1 MKRNDTK
8 IFLKIKFY
16 FMSLWLLFLLACI
29 ITIQIDNSI
38 SIVNNFR
45 ENVIPIVLFVLSGV
59 SFILNFTVKDKTKGA
74 INPGYKIIKVKNKN
88 YEFLT
93 FLTTYIIPLVFI
105 DFNNLNHFIVVV
117 ILLIFIGVIFTKM
130 DLYLANP
137 TLALF
142 YKLYE
147 LKVEVKKDEFKNIT
161 VISKDKL
168 SENDEIEWIPFDDNC
183 WFVRRK

>member
-1 MKRNDTK
+1 MKNNNRK
-8 IFLKIKFY
+8 IFLKVIFY
-16 FMSLWLLFLLACI
+16 FMSLWLLFLLASI
-29 ITIQIDNSI
+29 ITFKIEPDKSI
-38 SIVNNFR
+38 KQNLQMNFFSL
-45 ENVIPIVLFVLSGV
+45 VLMGLSVLSF
-59 SFILNFTVKDKTKGA
+59 SLNFVVKDKTKSA
-74 INPGYKIIKVKNKN
+74 ANPSYTVKKVENKN

-105 DFNNLNHFIVVV
+105 NFNNKNHIIV
-117 ILLIFIGVIFTKM
+117 IILLLIFTGIVFTKM

-147 LKVEVKKDEFKNIT
+147 IQIETNSGDRIIT

-168 SENDEIEWIPFDDNC
+168 KESDEIEWIPFDERC

>member
-1 MKRNDTK
+1 MKNNNSKT
-8 IFLKIKFY
+8 FLKVVFY
-16 FMSLWLLFLLACI
+16 FMSLWLLFLLASI
-29 ITIQIDNSI
+29 ITIKIEPDKSI
-38 SIVNNFR
+38 KQNFQM
-45 ENVIPIVLFVLSGV
+45 NIIPIVLMVLSAL
-59 SFILNFTVKDKTKGA
+59 SFLLNFIVKDKTKSA
-74 INPGYKIIKVKNKN
+74 ANPSYTVKKVENKN

-105 DFNNLNHFIVVV
+105 NFNSINHIFVIA
-117 ILLIFIGVIFTKM
+117 ILLIFTGVVFTKM

-147 LKVEVKKDEFKNIT
+147 IQIETNSGNRIIT

-168 SENDEIEWIPFDDNC
+168 KESDEIEWIPFDERC